1 MRSGLGEA
9 RFEVYLVTLDPTRG
23 SEIRK
28 TRPCLVISPNEMNRH
43 LSTVIVAPM
52 TTTRRGYPT
61 RIEIRFEGKEGDI
74 ALDQLRTVDCTRLV
88 RRLGQIDEALARE
101 VANRLVEMFGYE

>member
-1 MRSGLGEA
+1 MK
-9 RFEVYLVTLDPTRG
+9 RFEVYLITLDPTRG

-28 TRPCLVISPNEMNRH
+28 TRPCLVISPDEINRH

-61 RIEIRFEGKEGDI
+61 RIEVQFAGKEGDI
-74 ALDQLRTVDCTRLV
+74 ALDQLRTVDRTRLV

-101 VANRLVEMFGYE
+101 VANRLVEMFAYD